1 MTARIDKYLING
13 YYNYERAFP
22 RLGLLSAN
30 QGRPIFLFSERRFD
44 LKEEKRILQKHVKEI
59 NKPFRK
65 YDVQNYDELSVQG
78 DSFPVNQLHKDL
90 KIKDNRQ
97 PKEAM
102 MNSSLPNQ
110 LRNNGISINQKE
122 EELLEELLPYI
133 NYYRLSVFRLFV
145 EKDNKT
151 FTRMYEIYEFDN
163 YLREQIWSLLVTIE
177 IAIKT
182 TLAYSVS
189 LKYKNDFHEEINNGE
204 KFEAL
209 CYIDPRIYKSKS
221 RKNLPAM
228 LSSYASMMLDKQDK
242 DPSIK
247 HHVEY
252 YSGNIPFW
260 VIVEHLTMGNVVTFL
275 YHLNRSY
282 RKNWVRSSGFSIN
295 DKWIIPWVET
305 IQFLRNTCA
314 HTARIYGRRFNYNPH
329 ISDSIEQNIQPSHDE
344 YALQQLK
351 HTLFAALCVIKE
363 FYITFP
369 QNEQNTW
376 NNFLDNL
383 NTKITNSNINLY
395 YMGFPDNWFEL
406 LIIND

>member
-1 MTARIDKYLING
+1 MIVRIDKYPFHR

-30 QGRPIFLFSERRFD
+30 QERPIFLFSERSFN
-44 LKEEKRILQKHVKEI
+44 LKEEKRILHKHVKEI
-59 NKPFRK
+59 KKPFRK

-78 DSFPVNQLHKDL
+78 DSFPITQLHKDL

-102 MNSSLPNQ
+102 INSSLPNQ
-110 LRNNGISINQKE
+110 LRNNGININQKE
-122 EELLEELLPYI
+122 EKLLEELLPYI

-145 EKDNKT
+145 EEDNKT

-189 LKYKNDFHEEINNGE
+189 LKYKNDFQEEINNGE

-209 CYIDPRIYKSKS
+209 CYIDPFIYKSKN

-228 LSSYASMMLDKQDK
+228 LSSYASMILDKQDK

-260 VIVEHLTMGNVVTFL
+260 VIVEHLTMGNIVTFL
-275 YHLNRSY
+275 YNLDRSY

-329 ISDSIEQNIQPSHDE
+329 ISDSIEQNIQPSYDE
-344 YALQQLK
+344 DALEQLK

-363 FYITFP
+363 FYRTFP

-383 NTKITNSNINLY
+383 NTRIINSNINLY
-395 YMGFPDNWFEL
+395 YMGFPDNWLEL